1 MVKHLHRPV
10 TCRKLHASVDIEAGL
25 SGTNPFFSP
34 LSTSPEWVT
43 EIEAG
48 PPAGVTTV
56 TEIDHERRVAS
67 AGRINGAMRNP
78 AGMIAD

>member
-1 MVKHLHRPV
+1 MPSHVSQAARL
-10 TCRKLHASVDIEAGL
+10 VDIEVGL
-25 SGTNPFFSP
+25 SGINTFFPP
-34 LSTSPEWVT
+34 LSTSPEWMA

-67 AGRINGAMRNP
+67 AGRINGAMRNS